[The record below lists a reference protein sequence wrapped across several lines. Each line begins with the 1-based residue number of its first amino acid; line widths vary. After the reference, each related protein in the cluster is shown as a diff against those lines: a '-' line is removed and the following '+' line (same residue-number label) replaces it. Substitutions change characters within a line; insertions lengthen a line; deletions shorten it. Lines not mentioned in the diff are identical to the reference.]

1 MAENKMGPNLQAGA
15 GFLAKRVQKSL
26 NRAQEKVLQKLG
38 KTMETKDE
46 QFELCFQNLNKQQ
59 TDGMRLFKDVKA
71 YHTAVK
77 AVHETSKRL
86 SQTLQDIY
94 ESDWNGV
101 EDLAVITESEDL
113 LRNDYEEKLSDQIV
127 RTMENYTSQF
137 PEVKERVAKRGR
149 KLVDYDSSRHHLE
162 ALQSAK
168 KKDDAK
174 ITKAEE
180 EFNKTQSVFEEI
192 NNELREELPV
202 LYQSRI
208 GCYVTVFQNISNLRD
223 VFYKEMSVLNRELYN
238 VMKKVE
244 TQHSG
249 KAFIIKGLNSTS
261 GKTKKRKSLV
271 ISNPIPCNTAFPADH
286 VSIYPSTQNG
296 KDGEP
301 SSPSAQQTQS
311 NSDETSPPEESS
323 VSSKDINSSDSDLSS
338 SGTNTP
344 QRQSVCDNENSDR
357 STGGQSLEEVEEQE
371 VAEAEAEAEA
381 EEELSG
387 NQSDDSGVGVT
398 KLEAASQ
405 EVSNPSD
412 SADSDAP
419 RTPEQET
426 MLDPPSEEVTPKPAP
441 VPAPRISFRCTD
453 RPPLLSADHPEESH
467 EATADQET
475 AESKEDSSFHS
486 PPGFL
491 YKGVA
496 LESHTASEEG
506 LLQFEQG
513 DVILV
518 LADPQEQDGMVRGI
532 REESWNQHTDLE
544 NHSGIFLEKLIQP
557 VQPE

>member
-46 QFELCFQNLNKQQ
+46 QFEQCFQNLNKQQ
-59 TDGMRLFKDVKA
+59 VDGMRLFKDVKA
-71 YHTAVK
+71 YHAAVK

-149 KLVDYDSSRHHLE
+149 KLVDYDSARHHLE

-168 KKDDAK
+168 KKDEAK
-174 ITKAEE
+174 IAKAEE
-180 EFNKTQSVFEEI
+180 EFNKTQNVFEEI
-192 NNELREELPV
+192 NNEMREELPV
-202 LYQSRI
+202 LHQSRI
-208 GCYVTVFQNISNLRD
+208 GCYVTVFQNVSNLRD

-238 VMKKVE
+238 VMKKLE

-249 KAFIIKGLNSTS
+249 KAFIIKGLDSMA
-261 GKTKKRKSLV
+261 GKTRKRKSLV

-286 VSIYPSTQNG
+286 VSIHPSTQNG

-301 SSPSAQQTQS
+301 SAQQTQS
-311 NSDETSPPEESS
+311 SSEETSPPEEGS

-344 QRQSVCDNENSDR
+344 HRQSVCENENSDR

-371 VAEAEAEAEA
+371 VAEAEAELA
-381 EEELSG
+381 G
-387 NQSDDSGVGVT
+387 NQSDDSGVGVQ
-398 KLEAASQ
+398 KLEPVSH
-405 EVSNPSD
+405 EVSNPFD
-412 SADSDAP
+412 SADSDASH
-419 RTPEQET
+419 TPEQET
-426 MLDPPSEEVTPKPAP
+426 LMEPPSEEVTPKPAP
-441 VPAPRISFRCTD
+441 VPAPRLSFRCTD
-453 RPPLLSADHPEESH
+453 RPPLLTADQQEDTQ
-467 EATADQET
+467 EATSDQET
-475 AESKEDSSFHS
+475 AESKDDSSSHS

-496 LESHTASEEG
+496 LESHAASEEG

-518 LADPQEQDGMVRGI
+518 LADSQEQDGLVRGI

>member
-46 QFELCFQNLNKQQ
+46 QFEQCFTSLNKQQ
-59 TDGMRLFKDVKA
+59 VDGVRLFKDVKA
-71 YHTAVK
+71 YHAAVK

-149 KLVDYDSSRHHLE
+149 KLVDYDSARHHLE

-174 ITKAEE
+174 IAKAEE

-192 NNELREELPV
+192 NNEMREELPV

-208 GCYVTVFQNISNLRD
+208 GCYVTVFQNVSNLRD

-238 VMKKVE
+238 VMKKLE

-249 KAFIIKGLNSTS
+249 KAFIIKGLNSTA
-261 GKTKKRKSLV
+261 GKSRKRKSLV

-286 VSIYPSTQNG
+286 VSLRPTTENG

-301 SSPSAQQTQS
+301 SSPTAPQTQS
-311 NSDETSPPEESS
+311 NSEETSPPEEGS

-344 QRQSVCDNENSDR
+344 HRQSVCENENSDR
-357 STGGQSLEEVEEQE
+357 STGGHSLEEVEEQE
-371 VAEAEAEAEA
+371 VAEAEAELA
-381 EEELSG
+381 G
-387 NQSDDSGVGVT
+387 NQSDDSGVGVP
-398 KLEAASQ
+398 KLEAVSQ

-412 SADSDAP
+412 SADSDASP
-419 RTPEQET
+419 TPEQET
-426 MLDPPSEEVTPKPAP
+426 LVDPPSEEVTPKPAP
-441 VPAPRISFRCTD
+441 VPAPRLSFRCTD
-453 RPPLLSADHPEESH
+453 RPPLLTADQQEETQ
-467 EATADQET
+467 EATSDQET
-475 AESKEDSSFHS
+475 AESKEDSSSHS

-496 LESHTASEEG
+496 LESHAASEEG

-518 LADPQEQDGMVRGI
+518 LADTQEQDGLVRGI

-544 NHSGIFLEKLIQP
+544 NHSGIFSEKLIKP